1 MLTEFITWTANPA
14 LYDGFIEIRWYGLF
28 FAIGFIVGYNM
39 MERMFRHEQ
48 VNLKWLDSLFIYV
61 IIATVLGARLG
72 HCLFY
77 AWDYYSQHP
86 LEILKVWE
94 GGLASHGGAIGII
107 IAIWLY
113 SRRVTHRN
121 MLWTFDRLVVPV
133 ALVAALIRTGNLMNH
148 EIYGHVTTLPW
159 GFRFI
164 QNLSEW
170 MKGAAPIF
178 TEPSHPTQIYEA
190 LCYLLLFGLLLYMY
204 WKRNAEEREGL
215 IFGTFLIG
223 IFLPRFCIE
232 FIKNNQEAFE
242 ETMLLNMGQLLSIPF
257 KDVAAECGV
266 SRAAIHQRVQ
276 RLIDLGVIVGSGYHV
291 NPKSLGYR
299 TCTYVGIKLE
309 KGSMYKSV
317 VAEMEKIPEIV
328 ECHFTTGPYTMLTKV
343 YARDN
348 EHLMDLLNNKMQE
361 IPGVTATETLIS
373 LEQSI
378 KKEIPICPEK

>member
-39 MERMFRHEQ
+39 MERMFCHEQ

-61 IIATVLGARLG
+61 VIATVLGARLG

-170 MKGAAPIF
+170 M
-178 TEPSHPTQIYEA
+178 
-190 LCYLLLFGLLLYMY
+190 LLLFL
-204 WKRNAEEREGL
+204 RNRR
-215 IFGTFLIG
+215 T
-223 IFLPRFCIE
+223 LPRFMRLCVICFCSDCFCICIGNVMRRNGRVL
-232 FIKNNQEAFE
+232 FS
-242 ETMLLNMGQLLSIPF
+242 GPF
-257 KDVAAECGV
+257 
-266 SRAAIHQRVQ
+266 
-276 RLIDLGVIVGSGYHV
+276 
-291 NPKSLGYR
+291 
-299 TCTYVGIKLE
+299 
-309 KGSMYKSV
+309 
-317 VAEMEKIPEIV
+317 
-328 ECHFTTGPYTMLTKV
+328 
-343 YARDN
+343 
-348 EHLMDLLNNKMQE
+348 
-361 IPGVTATETLIS
+361 
-373 LEQSI
+373 
-378 KKEIPICPEK
+378 